1 MNLFFPESD
10 DSSYYIFNKYFFW
23 NIFDYKYGYLF
34 FDRFALSSFVKDFKE
49 LNLEYTNV
57 SGGRGLFVDLKT
69 VLANQVLPFL
79 AAFYTKNSIESFS
92 KFINFR
98 GVYRVL
104 NVKAGGKVLFDTL
117 KFIIKQQ
124 KKASIF

>member
-1 MNLFFPESD
+1 M
-10 DSSYYIFNKYFFW
+10 
-23 NIFDYKYGYLF
+23 
-34 FDRFALSSFVKDFKE
+34 
-49 LNLEYTNV
+49 
-57 SGGRGLFVDLKT
+57 FVDLKT